1 MSNGCCFGELL
12 LLLSVDEL
20 LLLQFF
26 QRHKPVSHN
35 LAAILDVVNIIDPN
49 NIVIAIVDVDTL

>member
-1 MSNGCCFGELL
+1 
-12 LLLSVDEL
+12 
-20 LLLQFF
+20 LQFL

-49 NIVIAIVDVDTL
+49 SIVIAIVDVDTL